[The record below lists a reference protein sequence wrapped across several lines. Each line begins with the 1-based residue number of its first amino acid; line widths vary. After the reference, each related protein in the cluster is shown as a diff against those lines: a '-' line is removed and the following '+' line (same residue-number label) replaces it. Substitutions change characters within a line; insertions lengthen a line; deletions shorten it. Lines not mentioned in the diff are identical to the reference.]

1 MLGCKLA
8 ELIGEREA
16 LDLVNEFIAQ
26 LIFAGCSLLLVKQ
39 GFQYS
44 SDTYIYV
51 PMYLI

>member
-26 LIFAGCSLLLVKQ
+26 LVFAGC
-39 GFQYS
+39 
-44 SDTYIYV
+44 YV
-51 PMYLI
+51 GETRVSVC

>member
-26 LIFAGCSLLLVKQ
+26 LIFAVCSVV
-39 GFQYS
+39 GETRVSFC
-44 SDTYIYV
+44 
-51 PMYLI
+51 

>member
-26 LIFAGCSLLLVKQ
+26 LIFAGCSSVV
-39 GFQYS
+39 GETRVSVCY
-44 SDTYIYV
+44 
-51 PMYLI
+51 

>member
-26 LIFAGCSLLLVKQ
+26 LVFTGCSVV
-39 GFQYS
+39 GETRVSFC
-44 SDTYIYV
+44 
-51 PMYLI
+51 